1 MAGPDPATQGRALN
15 AVKLNHE
22 KHEPHEG
29 APPMSSAER
38 FVFFVKFVVR
48 LVAAVTAT
56 LGGRVALRLPG
67 HDEFIVA
74 RGWGYGVCALV

>member
-56 LGGRVALRLPG
+56 LGGRVGRRVPR
-67 HDEFIVA
+67 HVVFFFS
-74 RGWGYGVCALV
+74 RGGG